1 MKNKLGNIVL
11 RFAAIGALAILG
23 GPSLVAGPTEAFY
36 QLEEEMAD
44 AHESYLAASAHQAHG
59 HRGSGA
65 HSKSAKAIEDKRVDI
80 LQQMDALVL
89 QTLGKPAGAA
99 IALGS
104 FTWSWNLDL
113 DLAELPARFAR
124 IVEHYADV
132 PDLED
137 VLPMM
142 SAIGTTV
149 ATPDRWVDSLGRLAK
164 RTKRKD
170 TRIGAWFAIG
180 DIQRLTHR
188 LSEAKAT
195 FRKVLSAG
203 PDDFLT
209 MLAKGN
215 IFEIEHLQV
224 GMVAP
229 DFSTRTVDG
238 RPLSLRDFRGKVV
251 LVDFWA
257 TWCAICVSEIPHLR
271 AAVTKLKGK
280 PFEVLAVSLDY
291 TKPPLMQMLKTN
303 DVPGIHTWDE
313 AGIDNPVGI
322 LYNANSLPTW
332 YLVDA
337 KGVIRAR
344 DPSTKDLPKL
354 VEQILAGKP

>member
-1 MKNKLGNIVL
+1 MTNKLGNI
-11 RFAAIGALAILG
+11 RFTFGAIGLMAVLG
-23 GPSLVAGPTEAFY
+23 GSSLVAGPTEAFY
-36 QLEEEMAD
+36 RLEMEMAD
-44 AHESYLAASAHQAHG
+44 AHESYLTANAEGGHG
-59 HRGSGA
+59 HSGVNA
-65 HSKSAKAIEDKRVDI
+65 QSNPTKAVEDKRVVI
-80 LQQMDALVL
+80 LQRMDALAL
-89 QTLGKPAGAA
+89 QTLGKPEGAT

-113 DLAELPARFAR
+113 DLAELPARFMR

-132 PDLED
+132 PDVED

-142 SAIGTTV
+142 SAVGTNV
-149 ATPDRWVDSLGRLAK
+149 ATPDLWVDSLGRLAK
-164 RTKRKD
+164 QSKRKE

-180 DIQRLTHR
+180 DIQLQTHR
-188 LSEAKAT
+188 LSEAKKT
-195 FRKVLSAG
+195 FQKVLQAG
-203 PDDFLT
+203 PDEFWAI
-209 MLAKGN
+209 LAKGN

-257 TWCAICVSEIPHLR
+257 TWCGMCVSEIPHLR
-271 AAVTKLKGK
+271 DAVAKLKGK

-291 TKPPLMQMLKTN
+291 SKEPLMRMLKAN
-303 DVPGIHTWDE
+303 NVPGIHTWDE
-313 AGIDNPVGI
+313 AGVDNPVGQ

-332 YLVDA
+332 YLIDA

-344 DPSTKDLPKL
+344 DPNARDLPKL
-354 VEQILAGKP
+354 VERILAGKP